1 MRFVFLGTGS
11 AHGVPPIGVNN
22 PPSGTIR
29 RSRPALVLQP
39 NYPEPPTILIDAGP
53 DIWSQWTDWKD
64 APIRP
69 DAIIL
74 THQHAD
80 HIGGIDHFRHS
91 DDPVPIYAP
100 PDVLAFTD
108 ELAAIFTKLR
118 NLDWHLIPANGDATV
133 CGTAFQTVE
142 LHHSVPLS
150 GLLLRHGDYFVAY
163 LVDTSPIVEEYIQSA
178 IRGCDLLIVNA
189 PFLEDYT
196 EHIGVYSAVNLA
208 REVGAK
214 RLILSHFAHETPPD
228 ALAAVEAEHDWVT
241 VAYDGMV
248 LDL

>member
-39 NYPEPPTILIDAGP
+39 NHPEPPTILIDAGP

-64 APIRP
+64 APVRP

-74 THQHAD
+74 THRHAD
-80 HIGGIDHFRHS
+80 HTGGIDHFRHS
-91 DDPVPIYAP
+91 DKPVPIYAP
-100 PDVLAFTD
+100 PDVLAFID

-118 NLDWHLIPANGDATV
+118 NLDWHLIPANGDVMV
-133 CGTAFQTVE
+133 CGALFQTVE
-142 LHHSVPLS
+142 LHHGVPLS
-150 GLLLRHGDYFVAY
+150 GLLLRHSGRFVAY
-163 LVDTSPIVEEYIQSA
+163 LVDTSPIVEEPVRNA
-178 IRGCDLLIVNA
+178 IRSCDLLIVNA
-189 PFLEDYT
+189 PFLEDHT
-196 EHIGVYSAVNLA
+196 EHIGVYTAVNLA

-214 RLILSHFAHETPPD
+214 RLILSHIAHETPPD

>member
-1 MRFVFLGTGS
+1 MRFVFLGTGA
-11 AHGVPPIGVNN
+11 AHGVPPIGVEN
-22 PPSGTIR
+22 PPSGTTR

-39 NYPEPPTILIDAGP
+39 NYPESPTILIDAGP

-64 APIRP
+64 APLRP

-74 THQHAD
+74 THRHAD
-80 HIGGIDHFRHS
+80 HTGGIDHFRHS
-91 DDPVPIYAP
+91 DMPIPIFAP
-100 PDVLAFTD
+100 PDVPAFID

-118 NLDWHLIPANGDATV
+118 GLAWHPIPASGDATV
-133 CGTAFQTVE
+133 CGIAFRTIE

-150 GLLLRHGDYFVAY
+150 GLLLRHNGQFVAY
-163 LVDTSPIVEEYIQSA
+163 LVDTSPVVEAPIRDA

-189 PFLEDYT
+189 PFLDDHP
-196 EHIGVYSAVNLA
+196 EHIGVVSAVRLA
-208 REVGAK
+208 QEVGAR
-214 RLILSHFAHETPPD
+214 RLILSHIAHETPPD
-228 ALAAVEAEHDWVT
+228 ALAKVEAEHDWVT